1 MTHHQPLTRFEQR
14 RRRVRIHRRDLV
26 LFGADPEFM
35 ERLEGFEE
43 EAIAKATAID
53 PKAADFVEWYADE
66 ARKYGPPIRA
76 GIAAL
81 YYLWAERPA
90 QGTPHLDNARFSLF
104 RDAIAD
110 RVAPK
115 VMDGR
120 PVGGREFVQE
130 LIWWSAGDWLV
141 QEHVV
146 EAIDE
151 FLEFE
156 AAGRIRDWRRRKR
169 RRLAAAR
176 RKSAKSLYGARPP
189 LLSDVDAPGSDEE

>member
-1 MTHHQPLTRFEQR
+1 M
-14 RRRVRIHRRDLV
+14 
-26 LFGADPEFM
+26 
-35 ERLEGFEE
+35 
-43 EAIAKATAID
+43 
-53 PKAADFVEWYADE
+53 
-66 ARKYGPPIRA
+66 
-76 GIAAL
+76 
-81 YYLWAERPA
+81 
-90 QGTPHLDNARFSLF
+90 
-104 RDAIAD
+104 
-110 RVAPK
+110 
-115 VMDGR
+115 MDGR

-189 LLSDVDAPGSDEE
+189 LLSDVDEPESDEE